1 MATDPVADTLQS
13 MIAGSGGMLVGYY
26 VMAEFIGDDG
36 RRHWLADFPEEQTLS
51 YSIGLVE
58 WARLA
63 LRAEAQ
69 HNFDLIAAMEDDD
82 EGDD

>member
-1 MATDPVADTLQS
+1 MAIDPVGNALQAMLS
-13 MIAGSGGMLVGYY
+13 EGGGMVVGYY
-26 VMAEFIGDDG
+26 VIAEFIGPDG

-51 YSIGLVE
+51 YSIGLIE

-69 HNFDLIAAMEDDD
+69 ANFDMIAAEDEDD
-82 EGDD
+82 E